1 MEAALETSEAAELPD
16 AAVVTSAASVDL
28 QWSHPGPWVEDVGGV
43 KVVSS
48 AVKHSVSASVQ
59 SLGAKIFVHVVSF
72 FPTLTGPSRPFWMV
86 VSKSFQTSTCVRRPR
101 VCARGPQGTVVVP
114 RSTFIKI

>member
-1 MEAALETSEAAELPD
+1 MEAALETSEATELLD
-16 AAVVTSAASVDL
+16 AAVVTSVASVDL
-28 QWSHPGPWVEDVGGV
+28 QWSHPGSRVEDVGGV

-59 SLGAKIFVHVVSF
+59 SLCAKNFVHVVSL

-86 VSKSFQTSTCVRRPR
+86 VSESFQTSTCVRRPC

-114 RSTFIKI
+114 